1 MDNATLKATAAQEI
15 DSLFDQRRQRVRLLK
30 DGIIIGVVIILLLMT
45 FFQSIEIGRL
55 RGYVQAAN
63 SARGAAA
70 PAAAPAASANLGL
83 PSQVG
88 GC

>member
-1 MDNATLKATAAQEI
+1 MDNTTLKAAAAQEI
-15 DSLFDQRRQRVRLLK
+15 DSLFERRRQRLRLWK
-30 DGIIIGVVIILLLMT
+30 DGVVIGVVIILLLMT

-63 SARGAAA
+63 SVRAAA
-70 PAAAPAASANLGL
+70 ASASAPAASTNVGL
-83 PSQVG
+83 PAQVG

>member
-1 MDNATLKATAAQEI
+1 
-15 DSLFDQRRQRVRLLK
+15 
-30 DGIIIGVVIILLLMT
+30 MT

-63 SARGAAA
+63 PARAAAA
-70 PAAAPAASANLGL
+70 PASAPAASANVGL
-83 PSQVG
+83 PAQVG

>member
-1 MDNATLKATAAQEI
+1 MDNATLKAAAAQEI
-15 DSLFDQRRQRVRLLK
+15 DSLFDQRRQRVRFLK

-55 RGYVQAAN
+55 RGYAQAAN
-63 SARGAAA
+63 SARGVAA
-70 PAAAPAASANLGL
+70 PAVAPAASANLGL
-83 PSQVG
+83 PTQVG